1 MRLPEY
7 IASAIAALEG
17 AGFAAYCVGG
27 CVRDSLL
34 GLTPH
39 DYDLCTNA
47 LPAQIRQ
54 VFSDFQLVLAGEKHG
69 TVSVVT
75 PQGLIEITTFRTEGG
90 YTDTRHPD
98 WVRFVPTI
106 EEDLSRRDFT
116 VNAMAFSPT
125 RGFADPFGGR
135 DDLKAGIL
143 RCVGEP
149 EKRFILQ
156 PMTKSEALIKWLCDN
171 GFEIIGQ
178 DCCVAA
184 GKCYTVILARYC
196 GEKIKADELFY
207 YLGRLRPNE
216 NETHLLFV
224 RGHIARLKKQARGE
238 ARFGALANRL
248 EEIING

>member
-1 MRLPEY
+1 M
-7 IASAIAALEG
+7 
-17 AGFAAYCVGG
+17 
-27 CVRDSLL
+27 
-34 GLTPH
+34 T
-39 DYDLCTNA
+39 
-47 LPAQIRQ
+47 AQIRLPDERLRLCAGFVRDGAKLADIGTDHAHLPVWLCQ
-54 VFSDFQLVLAGEKHG
+54 TGKCPSAVAADINPEPLKRGALTVAEAGLSDRIKTRLSDGLSEICSDEADDIVIAGMGGE
-69 TVSVVT
+69 
-75 PQGLIEITTFRTEGG
+75 LIAKILGDSE
-90 YTDTRHPD
+90 
-98 WVRFVPTI
+98 
-106 EEDLSRRDFT
+106 LSR
-116 VNAMAFSPT
+116 
-125 RGFADPFGGR
+125 
-135 DDLKAGIL
+135 
-143 RCVGEP
+143 EP